1 MGLKFNK
8 WEPNKTIVRAASFG
22 CLRTAWHAG
31 KGGPT
36 HVVRSTRPV
45 VLQRRPCSSINA
57 SSRPIRSRVPATRAA
72 AQGATCCG
80 KCGGSF
86 KRQLVLR
93 NPMQVWERFKTL
105 YGSILQE
112 QTTLLFSFLFFSFL
126 HYIYGKKNRK
136 KMLESGSI
144 E

>member
-45 VLQRRPCSSINA
+45 VLQRSPCSSINA
-57 SSRPIRSRVPATRAA
+57 SGRPIRSRVPATRAA

-93 NPMQVWERFKTL
+93 NPMPL
-105 YGSILQE
+105 YKLFLTSMPLKISLAPHYT
-112 QTTLLFSFLFFSFL
+112 TTLD
-126 HYIYGKKNRK
+126 
-136 KMLESGSI
+136 
-144 E
+144 

>member
-36 HVVRSTRPV
+36 HVVRSTRLV
-45 VLQRRPCSSINA
+45 VLQRCSSINA
-57 SSRPIRSRVPATRAA
+57 SGRPIRSRVPATRAA

-93 NPMQVWERFKTL
+93 NPMCE
-105 YGSILQE
+105 
-112 QTTLLFSFLFFSFL
+112 LFV
-126 HYIYGKKNRK
+126 GCA
-136 KMLESGSI
+136 GCTG
-144 E
+144 